1 MKQKISIAFLLTVGI
16 VIGIVLFFEQHDQ
29 QTENVFEKE
38 LVWEQTESVTQ
49 SQEGSVTAWQL
60 YM

>member
-38 LVWEQTESVTQ
+38 LVWEQTEPVTQ